1 MGKRVDKRGS
11 KILNEDCYKINRAD
25 GVCARAI
32 YCFSKKGPVMTRF
45 EMPCP
50 AALFLTLAPA
60 PAVGAW
66 GDRFV
71 GVNYGWGGLFLPFGV
86 ALPRHRAC
94 LPAGGDTAEKRLG
107 GRSVRMRRLSVKR
120 ADTTIS
126 SCDMYLLCRTARKRA
141 RISTAFRSVS
151 RHAVLIMRRRFFSR
165 WKLGSLHSARKTD
178 MFFIQISSP
187 ILQITR
193 LL

>member
-1 MGKRVDKRGS
+1 MRPRDLLFFQKRAGHDEIRDAVT
-11 KILNEDCYKINRAD
+11 CRAVSD
-25 GVCARAI
+25 PGARA
-32 YCFSKKGPVMTRF
+32 GGRRF
-45 EMPCP
+45 GRPIRGRELRLGRSVP
-50 AALFLTLAPA
+50 ALRRRSAASPRLPSCR
-60 PAVGAW
+60 G
-66 GDRFV
+66 R
-71 GVNYGWGGLFLPFGV
+71 YGGE
-86 ALPRHRAC
+86 
-94 LPAGGDTAEKRLG
+94 TLG

-165 WKLGSLHSARKTD
+165 WKLGSLHSARKTA